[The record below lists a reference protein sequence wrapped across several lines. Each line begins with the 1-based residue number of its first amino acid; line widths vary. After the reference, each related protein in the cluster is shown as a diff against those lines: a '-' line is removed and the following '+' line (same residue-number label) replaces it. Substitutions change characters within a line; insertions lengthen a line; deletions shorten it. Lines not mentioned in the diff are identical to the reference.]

1 MNKKEELKKVN
12 KDYDNSVDDSILWK
26 DILYWLITKKGV
38 IHEHELK
45 STGKNNEGF
54 YIKGIYFNKFWT
66 REEVKEKVKVLEDLG
81 FLKYVFYDKDP
92 DFYYYALTI
101 EGVKAGLEL
110 EEFKNDLDHKK
121 NIERLTTIIA
131 FVGILN
137 FAAII
142 VYNAFILK
150 NIVYSVFSIIF
161 LIGFSIFL
169 KNLIKQT

>member
-1 MNKKEELKKVN
+1 MNKKEELKKLN
-12 KDYDNSVDDSILWK
+12 EDYDNSVDDSILWK

-38 IHEHELK
+38 IYEHELK
-45 STGKNNEGF
+45 GTEKDNEGF

-81 FLKYVFYDKDP
+81 FLKYVFYDNDP

-121 NIERLTTIIA
+121 NIERLTAIIA

-137 FAAII
+137 VLYSALNLENFSYSFIVIVVTAI
-142 VYNAFILK
+142 
-150 NIVYSVFSIIF
+150 SIIF
-161 LIGFSIFL
+161 LIVFL
-169 KNLIKQT
+169 IDSYFKK